1 MVRRCGGVVGVGR
14 GGGRGTGRGGGGG
27 GGGRGG
33 GGGEEGEEEEGGEGE
48 GDRDKYSVLSDV
60 PRRFDGGPTV
70 VVLGSEGAGIRTL
83 VKRQC
88 DGFIWI
94 PGGETDDDDGEHNA
108 EGEKVGRLDSLNVA
122 VTAGIVVNY
131 FMGN

>member
-1 MVRRCGGVVGVGR
+1 LVGGK
-14 GGGRGTGRGGGGG
+14 GGGERGGGGG
-27 GGGRGG
+27 GE
-33 GGGEEGEEEEGGEGE
+33 GGGEGGEEEGGEGE